1 MGEGIR
7 RFQEEVCDQRAE
19 EVVRCMQEGTQGARN
34 QRLLP
39 CWRQNRARKGSL
51 CQGEVAPR
59 LIFGKQAGVLPSDM
73 LAKFFLLRLLC
84 ASGRCTKGLR
94 AIAAGIQRRGSCS
107 CRTQQDSERKVK
119 KKKKK
124 KKKVPCVA
132 PTA

>member
-1 MGEGIR
+1 MG
-7 RFQEEVCDQRAE
+7 
-19 EVVRCMQEGTQGARN
+19 
-34 QRLLP
+34 

-94 AIAAGIQRRGSCS
+94 AIAAGIQRRGSWSCQICMTAKQQCS
-107 CRTQQDSERKVK
+107 SLTLTFCFMLHALLTCSESV
-119 KKKKK
+119 
-124 KKKVPCVA
+124 V
-132 PTA
+132 

>member
-1 MGEGIR
+1 MGGYGEEQVRQNREQEGIR

-39 CWRQNRARKGSL
+39 CWRQNRTRKGAL

-73 LAKFFLLRLLC
+73 LASFFE
-84 ASGRCTKGLR
+84 
-94 AIAAGIQRRGSCS
+94 IAVFILAMSS
-107 CRTQQDSERKVK
+107 
-119 KKKKK
+119 
-124 KKKVPCVA
+124 
-132 PTA
+132 